1 MIRSHRVHLHLPL
14 LLALSWCAGACSESA
29 SHDTVQAA
37 SLEVP
42 EDMARLLPSDAVLY
56 LQASSVSALDALIAE
71 FGRVV
76 GEEAP
81 LEWLSALAMFGIDR
95 ADLDADRPLGLAL
108 GLTPDGQPVPTLV
121 LPVAD
126 PAVFVETL
134 SFPSASRGGYVAV
147 SMAPLNA
154 SPEGTNTLAEN
165 MPDSTLSL
173 RIDLRK
179 LLEPFRPM
187 IDVQLDLVQAAM
199 ADTEDLAPGM
209 GDLEEFFSL
218 YMSGIR
224 STLDSADM
232 FSLGVGREGD
242 TLHMSFALD
251 VLEGSVLAGFA
262 SDEPTGLGQLAT
274 CLRGDEPVVVMMGA
288 DMQDLM
294 RRFEPLTRASMQMYP
309 EPIREG
315 MQEYM
320 QSMNRLHALIG
331 SALVYDLDV
340 GEGGMFGMVFRGYFA
355 PVDPEAFLATY
366 ESVLATDAFE
376 AMGMSFSAPV
386 RSAVDGVSVTN
397 FVLEVDTS
405 IMTQAMEV
413 DAEKPYTEIDYTAR
427 DEMVRMLETMY
438 GDGGV
443 RMSVAQKDGRAVI
456 VFGGDDTYL
465 EESIARL
472 GAGSGTLPAPL
483 RTALEQIGDRN
494 PSMVVHLDLGRFT
507 AMMLGIT
514 ANFMPDAE
522 VPAVADLEGISAP
535 LTMYG
540 TVEGHTWRA
549 GLVLDLAGLAELV
562 QRLRR

>member
-1 MIRSHRVHLHLPL
+1 MIRSHRVHLHL
-14 LLALSWCAGACSESA
+14 LLALSWCTGACSGSA
-29 SHDTVQAA
+29 SPDTVQAA

-71 FGRVV
+71 FGRAV

-81 LEWLSALAMFGIDR
+81 LDWLSALAMFGIDR

-108 GLTPDGQPVPTLV
+108 GLTPEGQPLPTLV

-134 SFPSASRGGYVAV
+134 SVPSAIRGGYVAV

-154 SPEGTNTLAEN
+154 APEGTTALTDG
-165 MPDSTLSL
+165 MFDGTLSL
-173 RIDLRK
+173 RIDLRR

-187 IDVQLDLVQAAM
+187 IDAQLDLVQAQLVA
-199 ADTEDLAPGM
+199 TQDLAPGM
-209 GDLEEFFSL
+209 GDLEEIFSL

-242 TLHMSFALD
+242 MLHMSFALD
-251 VLEGSVLAGFA
+251 VLEGSVLTGFA

-274 CLRGDEPVVVMMGA
+274 CLRGDEPVVVMLGA

-294 RRFEPLTRASMQMYP
+294 RRFEPFTRASMQLYP

-320 QSMNRLHALIG
+320 QSMDRLHALIG

-355 PVDPEAFLATY
+355 PDDPEAFLATY

-386 RSAVDGVSVTN
+386 RSAVDGVPVTN
-397 FVLEVDTS
+397 FVLEFDTS
-405 IMTQAMEV
+405 VMAQAMEL
-413 DAEKPYTEIDYTAR
+413 DAEIDVAAR
-427 DEMVRMLETMY
+427 DEMARMLETMY
-438 GDGGV
+438 GDGEV

-465 EESIARL
+465 AESIAQL

-494 PSMVVHLDLGRFT
+494 PSMVVHIDLGQFT